1 MGQVSKYFAISRF
14 FSWKTSL
21 PHPRTA
27 TRSSRAL
34 ISFRIAAV
42 S

>member
-27 TRSSRAL
+27 TRFS
-34 ISFRIAAV
+34 AV
-42 S
+42 SHSIRTTAVS